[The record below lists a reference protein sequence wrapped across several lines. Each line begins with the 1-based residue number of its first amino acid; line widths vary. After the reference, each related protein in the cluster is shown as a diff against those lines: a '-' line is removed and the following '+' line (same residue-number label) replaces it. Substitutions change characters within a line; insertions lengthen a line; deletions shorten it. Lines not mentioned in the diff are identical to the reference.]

1 MIVYWHEAKVTWID
15 DKPVAIA
22 FPSTIMAICK
32 AFLCWMDQLNDMHI
46 RSPRIRVLVGR
57 ATWATAINDGRNHYP
72 QGRRLMQN
80 LAVLQLQHRVHFVGI
95 HWKAS
100 GDTLPQEWQR
110 MVKNEE
116 CTTNDFLQIDL
127 LLPATSGIATSLCNR
142 CVLALVRNIKN
153 DSSLGMNSLLKSTFP
168 YGSTTYMRT
177 PRPPTSPA
185 TRLSSPSQDSI
196 PGPPSRERW
205 EPCDG
210 CTACIARCAL
220 GPRNQ

>member
-1 MIVYWHEAKVTWID
+1 MELLGTVGPDTAVWTVGTLHGQMIVYWHEAKVTWID

-80 LAVLQLQHRVHFVGI
+80 LAVLQLQLQHRVHYVGI

-116 CTTNDFLQIDL
+116 AL
-127 LLPATSGIATSLCNR
+127 LMIFYR
-142 CVLALVRNIKN
+142 
-153 DSSLGMNSLLKSTFP
+153 
-168 YGSTTYMRT
+168 
-177 PRPPTSPA
+177 
-185 TRLSSPSQDSI
+185 
-196 PGPPSRERW
+196 
-205 EPCDG
+205 
-210 CTACIARCAL
+210 
-220 GPRNQ
+220 